1 MSTAPYLYSLYQQLL
16 DQSLVMLR
24 LASEGQWD
32 DLIACE
38 MDYVSAV
45 QKLAELTQRTEPSTV
60 IQDQLRP
67 VLRAILENETAVK
80 RLLQARMDELAK
92 LVGQSTIQ
100 KSVLA
105 TYGKQGGHILVP
117 RETEIRD
124 TPTN

>member
-1 MSTAPYLYSLYQQLL
+1 MSTAPHLYSLYQQLL
-16 DQSLVMLR
+16 EQSLAMLR

-38 MDYVSAV
+38 MEYVNAV
-45 QKLAELTQRTEPSTV
+45 QKLAELTRQSEPSGV
-60 IQDQLRP
+60 VQEQLRP
-67 VLRAILENETAVK
+67 VLRAILDNETEVK

-100 KSVLA
+100 KSVLT
-105 TYGKQGGHILVP
+105 TYGKQGGHVLVP
-117 RETEIRD
+117 QETRD

>member
-1 MSTAPYLYSLYQQLL
+1 MSTAPHLFSLYQQLL
-16 DQSLVMLR
+16 EQSLAMLR

-38 MDYVSAV
+38 MEYVNAV
-45 QKLAELTQRTEPSTV
+45 QKLAELTRQSEPSGV
-60 IQDQLRP
+60 VQEQLRP
-67 VLRAILENETAVK
+67 VLRAILENETEVK

-100 KSVLA
+100 KSVLTA
-105 TYGKQGGHILVP
+105 YGKQGGHVLVP
-117 RETEIRD
+117 QETRD

>member
-1 MSTAPYLYSLYQQLL
+1 MSTAPHLYSLYQQLL
-16 DQSLVMLR
+16 EQSLAMLR

-38 MDYVSAV
+38 MEYVNAV
-45 QKLAELTQRTEPSTV
+45 QKLAELTRQSEPSGV
-60 IQDQLRP
+60 VQEQLRP
-67 VLRAILENETAVK
+67 VLRAILENETEVK

-100 KSVLA
+100 KSVLTA
-105 TYGKQGGHILVP
+105 YGKQGGHVLVP
-117 RETEIRD
+117 QETRD